1 MILHSQER
9 INEYTANGW
18 WGSDTII
25 DLWERQVEARGDGL
39 AVADPLN
46 RVSFTGGTPQRW
58 SYAEMDAQAS
68 RLAAVLVAHG
78 VGKDDVLGVQLPNI
92 GELVMVYVAAAR
104 IGAIVSPFAVQYR
117 EHELVQLG
125 NFVEVKALVTAARV
139 GTREL
144 ASESLAL
151 QDQIASLETVLAVG
165 DNVPEGAVALT
176 PLLEADDANRSAGL
190 SDYLSNLQVNANDV
204 FTICW
209 TSGTESM
216 PKGVPRTHNDWFAI
230 SLAVYDAAEL
240 TPADSILCPFPIVN
254 MGGIGGMMIPWL
266 MSGGQFILHQPF
278 HMPTFFKQVVVHKIS
293 YTVMPPAALNLL
305 LMREEMLAKIDISSI
320 RQIGSGSAPLSPWM
334 VKGWQEKH
342 GIMVSNFFGANEGT
356 ALISTPQDFPDPEK
370 RALYF
375 PRFGVEGFEWSSPV
389 AKSMKTRL
397 VDLNTGEVIT
407 EAGKLGE
414 LRVMGPTIFAG
425 YYKGDERGIQA
436 FDEDGYFMTGDIF
449 EIAGEGEDARYYRF
463 VDRAKDI
470 IIRGGMNISA
480 AEVESLLQAHPDL
493 VEVAAVGYPDK
504 VLGERVCVFVVP
516 KDGADVTLDSVVAF
530 MKEKNI
536 ASYKLPQRLEP
547 INTLP
552 RNPVGKIL
560 KRQLRE
566 QLRSA

>member
-9 INEYTANGW
+9 INHYTAKGW
-18 WGSDTII
+18 WGTDTII
-25 DLWERQVEARGDGL
+25 DVWQRQVEARADAL

-46 RVSFTGGTPQRW
+46 RASFTDGEAQRW
-58 SYAEMDAQAS
+58 TYAEMDAQAS
-68 RLAAVLVAHG
+68 RLAAVLVQHG

-92 GELVMVYVAAAR
+92 GELVMVYLAAAR
-104 IGAIVSPFAVQYR
+104 IGAIVSPFPVQYR
-117 EHELVQLG
+117 EHEVVQLG
-125 NFVEVKALVTAARV
+125 QFVEVKALVTAAKM

-144 ASESLAL
+144 ASENLAL
-151 QDQIASLETVLAVG
+151 QAQIPSLETVLAVG
-165 DNVPEGAVALT
+165 DNVPAGAVALNA
-176 PLLEADDANRSAGL
+176 LLEGDDAERSGML
-190 SDYLSNLQVNANDV
+190 SDYLDGLQVDANDT

-216 PKGVPRTHNDWFAI
+216 PKGVPRTHNDWLAI

-240 TPADSILCPFPIVN
+240 TPDDFILCPFPIVN

-266 MSGGQFILHQPF
+266 MSGGHFILHQPF

-305 LMREEMLAKIDISSI
+305 LMREEMLAQIDISSI

-334 VKGWQEKH
+334 VRGWQEKH

-356 ALISTPQDFPDPEK
+356 ALISSAQDFPDPEK

-397 VDLNTGEVIT
+397 VDLKTGEVIT
-407 EAGKLGE
+407 EAGKQGE

-425 YYKGDERGIQA
+425 YYKGEELGLQA
-436 FDEDGYFMTGDIF
+436 FDEEGYFKTGDIF

-480 AEVESLLQAHPDL
+480 AEVESLLQGHPNL
-493 VEVAAVGYPDK
+493 VEAAAVGYPDE

-516 KDGADVTLDSVVAF
+516 KEGADVTLESVVAF
-530 MKEKNI
+530 MKEKNV

-547 INTLP
+547 ISTLP

-560 KRQLRE
+560 KRELRE
-566 QLRSA
+566 QLR